1 MQGSTEQA
9 MRCLVGIATSVV
21 IHAEALAGDA
31 VEVTSLP
38 ALPDAHGFAGCFAG
52 VLGDIL
58 LVAGGANFPDGVMP
72 WNGGKKVWQ
81 DRIFALDLGDK
92 KSTWRIVGTLPQV
105 NGYGVSVQRKD
116 ELIFIGGGNLTENFS
131 SVFSVRWDAEKITCT
146 PWPALPMTCANACA
160 VIWKNQI
167 HVIGGLE
174 KPDATTASTRHFTFD
189 LSSTDATW
197 KEAPPLPKH
206 GLILA
211 TAGATENALWV
222 IGGCSLSANAAGKPV
237 RMYHPQ
243 TWTFDGSAWVS
254 GSDLPRCAVAA
265 VSPAWQRDGELL
277 VVGGDDGK
285 QVGKDPE
292 KHQGFCRSMM
302 RYDAST
308 RTWIEEAA
316 LDAVIPVTAP
326 AVMHR
331 ENYLL
336 ISGEIRP
343 GVRTPNIL
351 QLTRK
356 P

>member
-1 MQGSTEQA
+1 
-9 MRCLVGIATSVV
+9 
-21 IHAEALAGDA
+21 
-31 VEVTSLP
+31 
-38 ALPDAHGFAGCFAG
+38 
-52 VLGDIL
+52 
-58 LVAGGANFPDGVMP
+58 
-72 WNGGKKVWQ
+72 
-81 DRIFALDLGDK
+81 
-92 KSTWRIVGTLPQV
+92 
-105 NGYGVSVQRKD
+105 
-116 ELIFIGGGNLTENFS
+116 
-131 SVFSVRWDAEKITCT
+131 
-146 PWPALPMTCANACA
+146 
-160 VIWKNQI
+160 
-167 HVIGGLE
+167 
-174 KPDATTASTRHFTFD
+174 
-189 LSSTDATW
+189 
-197 KEAPPLPKH
+197 
-206 GLILA
+206 
-211 TAGATENALWV
+211 
-222 IGGCSLSANAAGKPV
+222 
-237 RMYHPQ
+237 
-243 TWTFDGSAWVS
+243 
-254 GSDLPRCAVAA
+254 VAA